1 MPWKCR
7 YCELFFHQ
15 DGGERVVSKKTSGMH
30 LPSNPLEGALPRLS
44 HPYTQR
50 ERIFLTR
57 ELTCLKADIIL
68 RGFPNL
74 ASSSG
79 VLLDGVWSHALF
91 PPKAKPF
98 WKLVVFYWEEMCTN
112 LCCILVSPRTVNY
125 CKIGYFRKLDCRL
138 NTEAQVREANQGQD
152 WQKQGCCMGSYPSRE
167 RKWPCSCLGLGESLE
182 TADTS
187 HWLMTW

>member
-1 MPWKCR
+1 MLVIYISTFLGLFFADSQSEQSSTDHIYCLANEGFSDHFMPT
-7 YCELFFHQ
+7 YFIFHQ
-15 DGGERVVSKKTSGMH
+15 DNNYGLQTIREIRCPGNAGIVSCFSTRVEEKELFQRKHQGCICHPTPSKEH
-30 LPSNPLEGALPRLS
+30 VPRLS

-98 WKLVVFYWEEMCTN
+98 
-112 LCCILVSPRTVNY
+112 
-125 CKIGYFRKLDCRL
+125 
-138 NTEAQVREANQGQD
+138 
-152 WQKQGCCMGSYPSRE
+152 
-167 RKWPCSCLGLGESLE
+167 
-182 TADTS
+182 
-187 HWLMTW
+187 

>member
-1 MPWKCR
+1 MSTYFILHQDNNYGLQTIREIRCPGNAGIVSCFSTRVEEK
-7 YCELFFHQ
+7 ELFQRKHQ
-15 DGGERVVSKKTSGMH
+15 GCICCPTPSKEH
-30 LPSNPLEGALPRLS
+30 VPRLS

-112 LCCILVSPRTVNY
+112 LCYILVSPRTVNY
-125 CKIGYFRKLDCRL
+125 CKIGYFR
-138 NTEAQVREANQGQD
+138 
-152 WQKQGCCMGSYPSRE
+152 
-167 RKWPCSCLGLGESLE
+167 
-182 TADTS
+182 
-187 HWLMTW
+187 